1 MNTQSYVSV
10 VILDCPTEYCVYK
23 ILFVQ
28 TILWQG
34 EWQLVSLVF
43 FVYLC
48 ILICLSFRHCALY
61 FVFLYY
67 ICILSAVLR
76 IKIKLIYYIDSP
88 VISLTTKQH
97 PITIAYLFP
106 QPPNIS
112 GVKEPK
118 LGYNTIRSSCN
129 F

>member
-34 EWQLVSLVF
+34 DWQLVSLVF

-67 ICILSAVLR
+67 FVFCLLYCEL
-76 IKIKLIYYIDSP
+76 KLNSYI
-88 VISLTTKQH
+88 T
-97 PITIAYLFP
+97 
-106 QPPNIS
+106 
-112 GVKEPK
+112 
-118 LGYNTIRSSCN
+118 
-129 F
+129 